1 MKYREAPAPQ
11 DLRHLITCF
20 WQFELEPE
28 DSSPVLHTIPPDG
41 TISLTWVAGLQML
54 IMVGPRM
61 EALRVQVMPGAK
73 YIGARLFPGA
83 VREVLGLEAT
93 AIRDAQMPLSML
105 ASEKAAELQQSIVGA
120 TEDLEKFAA
129 AMSEV
134 IRGWGCPLPD
144 GVAGAMIQRLLE
156 NEESTSEEL
165 IAGLGV
171 SYRQALRRFQTAVGL
186 TPKEFARLRRI
197 RTACIRALRD
207 ARPGNLAEISAST
220 GFADQA
226 HMSREFGRAFGWPPS
241 LVMEYL
247 RQIEHQGI

>member
-1 MKYREAPAPQ
+1 MIYREAPSPQ

-20 WQFELEPE
+20 WQFELEPG
-28 DSSPVLHTIPPDG
+28 DRSPVLHTIPPDG
-41 TISLTWVAGLQML
+41 TVSLTWIARFQSL
-54 IMVGPRM
+54 ILVGPRT
-61 EALRVQVMPGAK
+61 EALRVQAMPGAR
-73 YIGARLFPGA
+73 YIGVRLFPGA

-93 AIRDAQMPLSML
+93 AIRDAQTTLGML
-105 ASEKAAELQQSIVGA
+105 ASEKAAELQQSMDGMA
-120 TEDLEKFAA
+120 EDLEKFAA
-129 AMSEV
+129 TISEV
-134 IRGWGCPLPD
+134 VRGWGCAIPD
-144 GVAGAMIQRLLE
+144 VVAAAMVHRLLE
-156 NEESTSEEL
+156 NEEATSEEL

-171 SYRQALRRFQTAVGL
+171 SYRQALRRFQAAVGL

-197 RTACIRALRD
+197 RTACLRALD
-207 ARPGNLAEISAST
+207 ASPGNLANIAAGT